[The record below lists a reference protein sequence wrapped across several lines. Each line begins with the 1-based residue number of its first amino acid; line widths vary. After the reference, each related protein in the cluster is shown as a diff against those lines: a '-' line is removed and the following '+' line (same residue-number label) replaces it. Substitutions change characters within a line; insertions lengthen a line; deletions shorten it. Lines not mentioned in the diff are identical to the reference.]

1 MKERKT
7 GKGIRMG
14 LARVL
19 LFQLLVFTCI
29 GYESNAQGWTFTPQL
44 KFTGDCEGA
53 GAAAAQA
60 NAMLSA
66 LGNLSLPSKSMCES
80 LRSQVL
86 AIQVGGG
93 DCVVGYTCTP
103 CTGADINSPASVTS
117 AGTVSFTG
125 QYTGEPLFS
134 PHESLTRENY
144 GIYYKQMQD
153 ILGFSSYLGSALM
166 PVMMPKV
173 PETGDKPLDESYAR
187 LAADYNPP
195 PYDPYSQDAS
205 VVDLRESSLVVPLT
219 HTAEDDLALEK
230 WLNENDAELRNF
242 LIQKYPELAG
252 MDLSDIIGS
261 IKEVVNYSIDKG
273 IDYISDIDWGL
284 VNDKIDKKSLIQL
297 GVDYLLEQKGKRLE
311 AVDKTLTQR
320 FDYVINNKAA
330 LKTTDELISTV
341 DDLLKTKV
349 GLMTVSALKW
359 GSNALSAYGV
369 YEDAVTV
376 YKDFQTDQ
384 AWTKKMYDVS
394 VTVADAGL
402 LVGGVAAAAGVAT
415 GALTV
420 GTGVTVVGTVTVV
433 GAKLFVDYNSTKK

>member
-1 MKERKT
+1 MKERKR
-7 GKGIRMG
+7 GKVIRIG

-19 LFQLLVFTCI
+19 LFQLLAFTFI
-29 GYESNAQGWTFTPQL
+29 GYNSNAQGWTFTPQL
-44 KFTGDCEGA
+44 RYTGDCEGA

-86 AIQVGGG
+86 SIQVGGG

-103 CTGADINSPASVTS
+103 CTGADISSPAGVTS
-117 AGTVSFTG
+117 AGTVSFVG

-144 GIYYKQMQD
+144 GIYYKQMQE

-166 PVMMPKV
+166 PVIMPKV
-173 PETGDKPLDESYAR
+173 PATGDKPLDDAYAK
-187 LAADYNPP
+187 LAAE
-195 PYDPYSQDAS
+195 YDPYSQDAS
-205 VVDLRESSLVVPLT
+205 VVDLRESSLVVPLL
-219 HTAEDDLALEK
+219 HTAEDDIALEK

-252 MDLSDIIGS
+252 MDISDIIGS
-261 IKEVVNYSIDKG
+261 VKEVVSYYFDKG
-273 IDYISDIDWGL
+273 IDYISEVDWGL

-297 GVDYLLEQKGKRLE
+297 GVDFLIDKKGERLE
-311 AVDKTLTQR
+311 AVDKTLTQGI
-320 FDYVINNKAA
+320 DDVLNNKAA
-330 LKTTDELISTV
+330 LKTTDEIISTV
-341 DDLLKTKV
+341 DDLLKTKK
-349 GLMTVSALKW
+349 GLLTVNALKW
-359 GSNALSAYGV
+359 GSNALSAFGV
-369 YEDAVTV
+369 YDDAVTV

-384 AWTKKMYDVS
+384 TWTKKMYDVS

-402 LVGGVAAAAGVAT
+402 LVGGVVGAAGVTT
-415 GALTV
+415 GALV
-420 GTGVTVVGTVTVV
+420 VSPAVAIGASVTVVA
-433 GAKLFVDYNSTKK
+433 AKLYVDYGSAKKK